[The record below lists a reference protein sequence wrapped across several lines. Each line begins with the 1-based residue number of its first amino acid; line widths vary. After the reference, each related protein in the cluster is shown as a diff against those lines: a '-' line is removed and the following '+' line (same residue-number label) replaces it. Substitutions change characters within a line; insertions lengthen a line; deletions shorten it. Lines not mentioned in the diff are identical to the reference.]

1 MFSNAKLNLV
11 VDAVILMAF
20 LAATI
25 SGLVLLTMPHAGY
38 EGGRNPY
45 YGQAV
50 LFLTRDG
57 WNDVHVWVWGSLA
70 MIVGIAVHVVLHWR
84 WIVCMVKRF
93 ARLDERG
100 ALPGSLQLVPVVVT
114 ERED

>member
-1 MFSNAKLNLV
+1 MFSNTKLNLV

-25 SGLVLLTMPHAGY
+25 SGLVLLTLPHGGY
-38 EGGRNPY
+38 QGGRNPHY
-45 YGQAV
+45 VQTV

-57 WNDVHVWVWGSLA
+57 WNDVHVWGSLA
-70 MIVGIAVHVVLHWR
+70 VIAGIAVHLVLHWR

-100 ALPGSLQLVPVVVT
+100 ALPGSLRLVPVVVT

>member
-45 YGQAV
+45 YG
-50 LFLTRDG
+50 
-57 WNDVHVWVWGSLA
+57 
-70 MIVGIAVHVVLHWR
+70 
-84 WIVCMVKRF
+84 
-93 ARLDERG
+93 
-100 ALPGSLQLVPVVVT
+100 
-114 ERED
+114 